1 MSNINKQ
8 FQHDKLHRKAI
19 TLYRYHSLAA
29 AVGQLSAHGTGL
41 SHHLGNLCKAAGQHR
56 VRGRWGQTP
65 RVKMQD
71 GKKLSVKMLQHA
83 QSIGMEI
90 MPLPFVYIQK
100 LLHLSRRTTNS
111 FSWLQA
117 LLPTVFSK
125 GKQISSYWISIN

>member
-8 FQHDKLHRKAI
+8 FQYDKLCRKAI
-19 TLYRYHSLAA
+19 ILHRYHSLAA

-41 SHHLGNLCKAAGQHR
+41 SHHLGDLCKAPRLPR

-65 RVKMQD
+65 RVKTEKSSLLQ
-71 GKKLSVKMLQHA
+71 MLQHA

-90 MPLPFVYIQK
+90 MPLPFVHIQK
-100 LLHLSRRTTNS
+100 LLHQSRRTTNS

-117 LLPTVFSK
+117 LLPRVISK
-125 GKQISSYWISIN
+125 GKQISSHWISIN